1 MKQRTVNF
9 KNLINPKKNTLSE
22 NICTALFLFLVAV
35 FVILIAFSRVYIADR
50 VKGESMCPTFSE
62 GDIVYYSTTHE
73 ITYGDIVII
82 ETSDK
87 DIIKRVIGLS
97 GDKIEIKED
106 VTGYYYVYRNGE
118 RLHEPYINGIEGN
131 TKKHNEFKTFQGE
144 SVVVGENEFFVL
156 GDNRANSSDS
166 AQYGCFSYTQL
177 AGRVDYTVKS
187 GRIPSLD
194 IFRQLFLPIFK

>member
-1 MKQRTVNF
+1 MKQGTVNF
-9 KNLINPKKNTLSE
+9 KNLIFPKKTSLRDK
-22 NICTALFLFLVAV
+22 ICSALFLFLVAV
-35 FVILIAFSRVYIADR
+35 FVILIAFSKVYIADKI
-50 VKGESMCPTFSE
+50 KGESMCPTFSD
-62 GDIVYYSTTHE
+62 GDIVYYSQTHE

-82 ETSDK
+82 STSDK

-97 GDKIEIKED
+97 GDTIEIKED

-131 TKKHNEFKTFQGE
+131 TKKYNEFKTFQGK

-166 AQYGCFSYTQL
+166 AQYGCFSYNQL
-177 AGRVDYTVKS
+177 QGKVEYTVKAGRV
-187 GRIPSLD
+187 PSLD